1 MKSREGEEEEKRK
14 KKPEYFRYDAF
25 TRQIPAEIYERS
37 YYNTTPIGISPIDLS
52 RSRGIMRSRERL
64 E

>member
-1 MKSREGEEEEKRK
+1 MKSTEGEEEEKRK
-14 KKPEYFRYDAF
+14 KSQNTFDAF

-52 RSRGIMRSRERL
+52 RSRGIMQSRERL